1 MLSNNFWSIFS
12 YIKGLKFEDIEAN
25 AIRMKKQK
33 STIGKWTMKTKSGK
47 WFTQVRL
54 KNQGL
59 KASKEQ
65 NLSPI
70 IGFSRWEGSMEPFQK
85 IHQIL

>member
-1 MLSNNFWSIFS
+1 
-12 YIKGLKFEDIEAN
+12 
-25 AIRMKKQK
+25 
-33 STIGKWTMKTKSGK
+33 MKTNSGK

-70 IGFSRWEGSMEPFQK
+70 IGFSGWEGSMDPFQK
-85 IHQIL
+85 FIRY

>member
-1 MLSNNFWSIFS
+1 
-12 YIKGLKFEDIEAN
+12 
-25 AIRMKKQK
+25 MK
-33 STIGKWTMKTKSGK
+33 IKSGK
-47 WFTQVRL
+47 WFTQVGL

-70 IGFSRWEGSMEPFQK
+70 IGFSRWEGSMDPFQK
-85 IHQIL
+85 FIRYYNCKAKWKMNVN

>member
-1 MLSNNFWSIFS
+1 
-12 YIKGLKFEDIEAN
+12 
-25 AIRMKKQK
+25 
-33 STIGKWTMKTKSGK
+33 MKTKSGK
-47 WFTQVRL
+47 WFTQVGL

-70 IGFSRWEGSMEPFQK
+70 IGFSGWEGSMDPFQK
-85 IHQIL
+85 FIRY